1 MTCRRA
7 AAPPTIREEVHRVPV
22 DEQKLALALHL
33 PARLPAPCVVA
44 CHGLAASKDSE
55 KYLLLGRE
63 FPKAGL
69 ALCRFDFR
77 GSGESDGAYA
87 GSTVAGR
94 IADLEAVLD
103 FLAKHPGLNRRFGL
117 LGSSMGGFVALHVA
131 ARRRPAMPV
140 VTWNAP
146 ATLRGLLRST
156 AEDVAG
162 LGRAFFHELATGALA
177 DTPLGVAVSLTI
189 QAERDQVVPASH
201 GQIHFDRATDPKELH
216 ILKGADH
223 RLSDMAHRMEAV
235 SLSLD
240 WLSRHLKQ

>member
-7 AAPPTIREEVHRVPV
+7 AAAPTARQEVHRVAV
-22 DEQKLALALHL
+22 GEQKLALVLHL
-33 PARLPAPCVVA
+33 PSRTPSPCVVA

-103 FLAKHPGLNRRFGL
+103 FLATHTALNRRFGL
-117 LGSSMGGFVALHVA
+117 LGSSMGGFVAVYVA

-156 AEDVAG
+156 AGDLAG
-162 LGRAFFHELATGALA
+162 LGRAFFDELASGALA
-177 DTPLGVAVSLTI
+177 DTPAGVALSLTI
-189 QAERDQVVPASH
+189 QAERDPVVPPSH
-201 GQIHFDRATDPKELH
+201 GQILFDRATDPKELH
-216 ILKGADH
+216 VLKGADH

-240 WLSRHLKQ
+240 WLRRHLQQ

>member
-1 MTCRRA
+1 MTCRRTA
-7 AAPPTIREEVHRVPV
+7 AAPTRRQEVHRIAVGA
-22 DEQKLALALHL
+22 QKLALVLHL

-103 FLAKHPGLNRRFGL
+103 FLAKHPALNRRFGL

-131 ARRRPAMPV
+131 ARRRPIMPV

-156 AEDVAG
+156 AQDAAG
-162 LGRAFFHELATGALA
+162 LGQVFFDELATGALA
-177 DTPLGVAVSLTI
+177 DTPARVAFSLTI
-189 QAERDQVVPASH
+189 QAERDEVVPPSH
-201 GQIHFDRATDPKELH
+201 GQILFDRAAEPRQLH
-216 ILKGADH
+216 VIKSADH
-223 RLSDMAHRMEAV
+223 RLIDMTHRMEAV
-235 SLSLD
+235 TLSLN
-240 WLSRHLKQ
+240 WLSGHLKR

>member
-7 AAPPTIREEVHRVPV
+7 AAAPPIREEVHRVAV
-22 DEQKLALALHL
+22 GEQKLALVLHL

-77 GSGESDGAYA
+77 GSGESDGVYA

-103 FLAKHPGLNRRFGL
+103 SLAQHPALNRRFGL

-131 ARRRPAMPV
+131 ARRRPPLPV

-146 ATLRGLLRST
+146 ATLRGLRRST
-156 AEDVAG
+156 SEDVAG
-162 LGRAFFHELATGALA
+162 LGRAFFDELATGALA
-177 DTPLGVAVSLTI
+177 DTPAGVAFSLTI
-189 QAERDQVVPASH
+189 QAERDEVVPPGH
-201 GQIHFDRATDPKELH
+201 GQILFDRAADPKELDVV
-216 ILKGADH
+216 KGADH

-235 SLSLD
+235 SLSLH
-240 WLSRHLKQ
+240 WLSRYLKR

>member
-1 MTCRRA
+1 MA
-7 AAPPTIREEVHRVPV
+7 IDEEAQRIAIGG
-22 DEQKLALALHL
+22 QKLALVLHL
-33 PARLPAPCVVA
+33 PARLPASCVVA

-87 GSTVAGR
+87 ESTVAGR

-103 FLAKHPGLNRRFGL
+103 FLATHPALDRRFGL

-131 ARRRPAMPV
+131 ARRRLAMPV

-146 ATLRGLLRST
+146 ATLRGLQRST

-162 LGRAFFHELATGALA
+162 LGQAFFDEMAPGALA
-177 DTPLGVAVSLTI
+177 DTPAGVAFSLTI
-189 QAERDQVVPASH
+189 QAERDEVVPPSH
-201 GQIHFDRATDPKELH
+201 GQILFDRAADPRELH
-216 ILKGADH
+216 VIKSADH
-223 RLSDMAHRMEAV
+223 RLTDMTHRMEAV

-240 WLSRHLKQ
+240 WFIRHLTQ